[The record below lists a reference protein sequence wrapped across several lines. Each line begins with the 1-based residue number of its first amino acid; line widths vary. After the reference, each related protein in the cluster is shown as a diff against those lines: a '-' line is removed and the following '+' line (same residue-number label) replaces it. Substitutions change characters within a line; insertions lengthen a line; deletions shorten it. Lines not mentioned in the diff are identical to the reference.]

1 MNETPK
7 RVLVIDDD
15 DSIRLFIRR
24 VLEHHRYVVLEA
36 RNGDEGIRTY
46 RENLPDLVLLDLYM
60 PEKDGLETLRD
71 LRQETPPPKVVTM
84 SGGGPKYDVTILQSA
99 RFLGSHSALVK
110 PFSIGELLE
119 LVRSMLA
126 ASPPPA
132 AS

>member
-1 MNETPK
+1 MSETPK
-7 RVLVIDDD
+7 RILVIDDD

-24 VLEHHRYVVLEA
+24 VLERQRCEVLEA
-36 RNGDEGIRTY
+36 RNGDEGIRMY

-60 PEKDGLETLRD
+60 PEKDGLETLRE
-71 LRQETPPPKVVTM
+71 LRKETPPPRVVTM

-119 LVRSMLA
+119 LVRGMLEGG
-126 ASPPPA
+126 PPSAPA
-132 AS
+132 